1 MKSDT
6 LFDLCRKSFIID
18 IREHVPKRRK
28 SGKIANKGRPSK
40 ALKAL
45 PRLKDFGLFRIADAK
60 RLGISQPTLSRWVSA
75 GKVQRVSAGLYKH
88 PDYRIAAE
96 NRDYVV
102 AISKFG
108 PDSVIG
114 GLTALFH
121 YGLIEQVPQRI
132 WIMVPH
138 QVKSSDPLYRCV
150 RTKTDPHQSVEDH
163 GTFRITSLE
172 RTLVEALRYSSKI
185 GLRVALRAT
194 RTALAEK
201 RTTLQKIH
209 RQAKALGLESYVER
223 HWEAIVPEGQA
234 A

>member
-1 MKSDT
+1 MYEV
-6 LFDLCRKSFIID
+6 DLKKKAQRLR
-18 IREHVPKRRK
+18 REAVTR
-28 SGKIANKGRPSK
+28 GRPSK
-40 ALKAL
+40 SAMAL
-45 PRLKDFGLFRIADAK
+45 PRLKVLGIFRTADAR
-60 RLGISQPTLSRWVSA
+60 RLGVSQPTLSRWVAA
-75 GKVQRVSAGLYKH
+75 GKIQRLSAGLYQH
-88 PDYRIAAE
+88 PDYEIAAE
-96 NRDYVV
+96 NRDYAV

-108 PDSVIG
+108 PGSVIG

-121 YGLIEQVPQRI
+121 YGLIEQVPQRV
-132 WIMVPH
+132 WVMVPH

-150 RTKTDPHQSVEDH
+150 RTKTDSHMGVEDH
-163 GTFRITSLE
+163 ETFRITNLE

-201 RTTLQKIH
+201 RTTLQKIL
-209 RQAKALGLESYVER
+209 RQAKELGLEKFVER